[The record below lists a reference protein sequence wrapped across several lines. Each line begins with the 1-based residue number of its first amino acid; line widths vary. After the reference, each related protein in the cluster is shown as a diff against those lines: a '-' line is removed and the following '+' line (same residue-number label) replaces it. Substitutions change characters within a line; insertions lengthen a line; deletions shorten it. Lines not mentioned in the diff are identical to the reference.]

1 MRRIDG
7 LGITAEVLE
16 NPFNDCWCL
25 NAGDDTQGPTAL
37 PAGLIGHIP
46 VPDRCAATFGYANR
60 QPCRFVDIKKTGS
73 LITGSQRISDQRK

>member
-25 NAGDDTQGPTAL
+25 NAGDDTQVPAAL
-37 PAGLIGHIP
+37 PAGL
-46 VPDRCAATFGYANR
+46 
-60 QPCRFVDIKKTGS
+60 DIDS
-73 LITGSQRISDQRK
+73 EYPPEALCP